1 MYCILALA
9 VLFVVLSPGV
19 FVRLPEKGSR
29 VLVMAVHTTIFVV
42 LGYLLCNMINNLE
55 GFQEGCQARL
65 NGSQLVDIGNGHQC
79 IKGQTYQGLG
89 NTMLTK
95 NNDGKW
101 KKGESCPNMNRT
113 LNVKC

>member
-42 LGYLLCNMINNLE
+42 LGYLLCNMINNVE
-55 GFQEGCQARL
+55 GFQEGCKAKK
-65 NGSQLVDIGNGHQC
+65 NGSQVVDIRDGHQC
-79 IKGQTYQGLG
+79 KKGDTYIGVG
-89 NTMLTK
+89 NTKLTK

-101 KKGESCPNMNRT
+101 KNGESCPNMDRI